1 MDSTKTEIIIFIQ
14 RWIYHAGKSDEKN
27 IFVGADALFDG
38 NQRMYFASE
47 IEYTFVYESIPGL
60 AEASPGDIYRVTA
73 AEEDSA
79 YGHQWRIASADRIES
94 AMVHAS
100 PSTNIHAPFPS
111 APFFLMAAIPVY

>member
-38 NQRMYFASE
+38 NQRMYFESE

-60 AEASPGDIYRVTA
+60 AEASRRYIPGHRSRGGLCV
-73 AEEDSA
+73 
-79 YGHQWRIASADRIES
+79 WASMADR
-94 AMVHAS
+94 
-100 PSTNIHAPFPS
+100 FG
-111 APFFLMAAIPVY
+111 

>member
-60 AEASPGDIYRVTA
+60 GPAPEIYTGSPQQRRTLRMGINGGSLRLIV
-73 AEEDSA
+73 
-79 YGHQWRIASADRIES
+79 
-94 AMVHAS
+94 
-100 PSTNIHAPFPS
+100 
-111 APFFLMAAIPVY
+111 